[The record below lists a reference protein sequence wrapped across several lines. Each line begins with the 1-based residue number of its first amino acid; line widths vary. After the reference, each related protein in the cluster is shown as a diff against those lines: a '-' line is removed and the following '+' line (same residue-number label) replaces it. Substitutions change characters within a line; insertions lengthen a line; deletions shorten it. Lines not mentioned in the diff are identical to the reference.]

1 MCAGALDVVTSVCRF
16 VESSVAGRG
25 AWRSPTI
32 CSSSGIRFAA
42 VRSGV
47 ERERPGKSIVGIVSA
62 VPRRF
67 EIVIRE

>member
-42 VRSGV
+42 VRCGAGGG
-47 ERERPGKSIVGIVSA
+47 RKAKSIVGIVSA

-67 EIVIRE
+67 VKL